1 MSIVGVQLIVFV
13 FSFFML
19 YNVYLYWRKKEI
31 GLRGASAWIIIWG
44 GLLAITFFPKFI
56 EPLVKELFFV
66 RLFDLATVAAL
77 IILAYVMFE
86 NHIRINR
93 LQQQISNIIQRKAVK
108 DALKK
113 ANGTKRK

>member
-19 YNVYLYWRKKEI
+19 YNVYLYWRKNEI

-44 GLLAITFFPKFI
+44 GLLLITFFPRFI

-77 IILAYVMFE
+77 VILAYVMFE
-86 NHIRINR
+86 NHVRINK
-93 LQQQISNIIQRKAVK
+93 LQRNVEKLVSLLAVK
-108 DALKK
+108 KAKK
-113 ANGTKRK
+113 

>member
-1 MSIVGVQLIVFV
+1 MSIVGVQLIIFV

-19 YNVYLYWRKKEI
+19 YNVYLYWRKGEI

-44 GLLAITFFPKFI
+44 GLLVITFFPKFI

-86 NHIRINR
+86 NHIRVNR
-93 LQQQISNIIQRKAVK
+93 LQMMMEKLVGAM
-108 DALKK
+108 ALKK
-113 ANGTKRK
+113 IKRKVV

>member
-1 MSIVGVQLIVFV
+1 MSIIGVQLIVFV

-19 YNVYLYWRKKEI
+19 YNVYLYWRKNEI

-44 GLLAITFFPKFI
+44 GLLLITFFPRFI

-77 IILAYVMFE
+77 VILAYVMFE
-86 NHIRINR
+86 NHVRINK
-93 LQQQISNIIQRKAVK
+93 LQRNVEKLVSLLAVK
-108 DALKK
+108 KAKK
-113 ANGTKRK
+113 

>member
-1 MSIVGVQLIVFV
+1 MSIVGVQLIIFV

-19 YNVYLYWRKKEI
+19 YNVYLYWRKGEI
-31 GLRGASAWIIIWG
+31 GLRGALIWVIIWG
-44 GLLAITFFPKFI
+44 GLLIITFFPKFI

-86 NHIRINR
+86 NHVRINK
-93 LQQQISNIIQRKAVK
+93 LQKQISKIVQRTAVK
-108 DALKK
+108 NVLKK
-113 ANGTKRK
+113 VNETKKK

>member
-1 MSIVGVQLIVFV
+1 MNILGVQLIVFV

-19 YNVYLYWRKKEI
+19 YNVYLYWKKKEI
-31 GLRGASAWIIIWG
+31 GLKGASAWIIIWG
-44 GLLAITFFPKFI
+44 GLLVITFFPKFI

-93 LQQQISNIIQRKAVK
+93 LQKESEKLVRSMAIIK
-108 DALKK
+108 ALKK
-113 ANGTKRK
+113 